1 MVNAIVHRSSY
12 LSLISIDSVFQAM
25 GLAAPKQSVL
35 PMHPAGEEEEEL
47 ALDYL
52 PRGVPSMQHLQRLL
66 PIYPRSRTTSRQS
79 QLLPRMMVWHPRQ
92 VRSLISVNL
101 IPILFRTRTKMRSLP
116 LRMSKSLS
124 PLLLAG
130 VKWKTILQLELP
142 RASL

>member
-1 MVNAIVHRSSY
+1 MMVSKIVYLSSY

-25 GLAAPKQSVL
+25 GLAVPKQSVL
-35 PMHPAGEEEEEL
+35 PMHPAGEEEEL

-52 PRGVPSMQHLQRLL
+52 PRGVPSMLHLQRLL

-79 QLLPRMMVWHPRQ
+79 QLLPRMMVSHPRQ

-142 RASL
+142 RALL

>member
-1 MVNAIVHRSSY
+1 MMVSAIVHISSY
-12 LSLISIDSVFQAM
+12 LNLMSIDSIFQAM
-25 GLAAPKQSVL
+25 GLAVPKQSVL
-35 PMHPAGEEEEEL
+35 PMHPAGEEEEL

-52 PRGVPSMQHLQRLL
+52 PRGVPSMLHLQRLL
-66 PIYPRSRTTSRQS
+66 PMYPGSLISPRPIP
-79 QLLPRMMVWHPRQ
+79 LLSRMMVSHPQQ

-142 RASL
+142 RALL